1 MNIFNI
7 PGRRNLRLIMEYLPF
22 GSLRDYLMKN
32 RERIDHKK
40 LVHYSSQICK
50 VLPSTQC
57 VKLFLRST
65 APHLLPSVSRQG
77 MEYLSTKRY
86 IHRDL
91 ATRNIL
97 VESESRVKIGDFGLT
112 KVLPQDKEY
121 YMVKEPGESPIFWSE
136 LLGFLVFLHRPSW
149 PPLLTSVHHC
159 CRYAPESL
167 TESKFS
173 VASDV
178 WSFGVVL
185 YELFTHS
192 DRNSSPPT
200 VRAST
205 HQCTGSVIS
214 SPRAV
219 DKTHFNWD
227 SWCLTNSADPLHV
240 HIHSVFPG
248 LYVHDG
254 KWQAGTV
261 DCLSP
266 HWTSEVWQPAAST
279 SGVSHGGE
287 DSHHL
292 CRRACD
298 CLVLTRIQCSYF

>member
-1 MNIFNI
+1 MNIFNT

-32 RERIDHKK
+32 KERIDHKK
-40 LVHYSSQICK
+40 LMHYSSQICK
-50 VLPSTQC
+50 VLPSARC

-65 APHLLPSVSRQG
+65 AQHFLPSVSRQG
-77 MEYLSTKRY
+77 MEYLSSKRY

-121 YMVKEPGESPIFWSE
+121 YMVKEPGESPIFWSG
-136 LLGFLVFLHRPSW
+136 LLGFLVFLHRPLW
-149 PPLLTSVHHC
+149 PPLLTGVHHC

-192 DRNSSPPT
+192 NRNSSPPT
-200 VRAST
+200 VRG
-205 HQCTGSVIS
+205 CTRRCCPCVASVIS
-214 SPRAV
+214 SPGAV
-219 DKTHFNWD
+219 DKTF
-227 SWCLTNSADPLHV
+227 
-240 HIHSVFPG
+240 
-248 LYVHDG
+248 
-254 KWQAGTV
+254 
-261 DCLSP
+261 
-266 HWTSEVWQPAAST
+266 
-279 SGVSHGGE
+279 
-287 DSHHL
+287 
-292 CRRACD
+292 
-298 CLVLTRIQCSYF
+298 